1 MKRSQ
6 DVPLGTHFTCFT
18 STNTDAEGA
27 ASGGNAA
34 AREEQRARLE
44 ARELAQQGAQRGR
57 GLVSVGRGLVSGG
70 RGLVPLCT
78 APPMFFFFRLLS
90 FCQIL

>member
-6 DVPLGTHFTCFT
+6 NEPLGNHFTCFT
-18 STNTDAEGA
+18 GTNTDAEGA

-34 AREEQRARLE
+34 AREAQRARLE
-44 ARELAQQGAQRGR
+44 ARGLAQQGAQRGR
-57 GLVSVGRGLVSGG
+57 GLVSGGRGLVSGG

-78 APPMFFFFRLLS
+78 APTLFFARLLS